1 MPPGGDARGAT
12 ARWRVAWLGKGL
24 RQSIHARRGIE
35 KVFGWSYGLHVI
47 AYNLVRAGSFL
58 SPTMAA
64 A

>member
-1 MPPGGDARGAT
+1 M
-12 ARWRVAWLGKGL
+12 AWLGKGL